1 MRAEADAA
9 AGLTLAWSTS
19 GSSQFVFEK
28 SCSIGQGACVELRQT
43 SRAVGGFALCA
54 LAPGT
59 RVLAEKPLL
68 TMLLEDVD
76 DADNIIAAAS
86 ELTVPDRDDFYGLC
100 MHGVEN
106 EAEKT
111 ALGIWL
117 SNAYPT
123 DEEPEERG
131 AVFRVICRLN
141 HSCVPNCRVS
151 WNARTQRMTVHTMR
165 PIEANEELTVSYCF
179 ELQEGGGQRDRRQAR
194 IHHRFGFACACDL
207 CTQADGTP
215 AFAESERRRARLLEL
230 ASRISDCPSD
240 LIDLVEER
248 LRLLK
253 EEGLGASTDTIGVA
267 SAFLRFIGD
276 EDGARTWASRAA
288 ESALLGL
295 GDDHEEYLRWLACA
309 RGDFLEANAQQ
320 DFMMALATFN
330 LRSDA
335 DCKMEDED
343 EAGD

>member
-28 SCSIGQGACVELRQT
+28 YCSVGQGACVELRQT

-76 DADNIIAAAS
+76 DADNIIAAAN

-106 EAEKT
+106 DAEKT

-165 PIEANEELTVSYCF
+165 PIEANEELTVSLLNVLCEIIESF
-179 ELQEGGGQRDRRQAR
+179 ASPAR
-194 IHHRFGFACACDL
+194 EQ
-207 CTQADGTP
+207 TQA
-215 AFAESERRRARLLEL
+215 
-230 ASRISDCPSD
+230 
-240 LIDLVEER
+240 LINT
-248 LRLLK
+248 
-253 EEGLGASTDTIGVA
+253 LG
-267 SAFLRFIGD
+267 
-276 EDGARTWASRAA
+276 GARFAA
-288 ESALLGL
+288 PQPTKSPG
-295 GDDHEEYLRWLACA
+295 HP
-309 RGDFLEANAQQ
+309 
-320 DFMMALATFN
+320 
-330 LRSDA
+330 
-335 DCKMEDED
+335 
-343 EAGD
+343 

>member
-141 HSCVPNCRVS
+141 HSCSPVSMTLVPLEPLLRCTAALHTHFPRTSHPWLPLLSHLLPLPSLCASVS
-151 WNARTQRMTVHTMR
+151 
-165 PIEANEELTVSYCF
+165 
-179 ELQEGGGQRDRRQAR
+179 
-194 IHHRFGFACACDL
+194 
-207 CTQADGTP
+207 
-215 AFAESERRRARLLEL
+215 
-230 ASRISDCPSD
+230 
-240 LIDLVEER
+240 
-248 LRLLK
+248 
-253 EEGLGASTDTIGVA
+253 
-267 SAFLRFIGD
+267 
-276 EDGARTWASRAA
+276 
-288 ESALLGL
+288 
-295 GDDHEEYLRWLACA
+295 
-309 RGDFLEANAQQ
+309 
-320 DFMMALATFN
+320 
-330 LRSDA
+330 
-335 DCKMEDED
+335 
-343 EAGD
+343 